1 MAESISASVGRK
13 KGHNA
18 TNHKA
23 DVKTVQRLLAAAAKN
38 LGNNDYHP
46 GDDDG
51 LIATPPRFSETVA
64 AINAFQKRFMRNPDG
79 QVDPGKNTL
88 KKLNEAAGSAP
99 AGAAA
104 AAPKAPVAGPKKA
117 PAPSALGK
125 LSLNSFLGKSM
136 AEICPS
142 GYADTSNNHC
152 AHFVGHAL
160 DITAGLTCHGMTS
173 GKKRKGEAASLRVQE
188 IFAVCP
194 SLAEYDNKTMAGKR
208 GLMFVSAPSSFVTT
222 GTKTTIRNVP
232 KKHIGIFLNGTIWHY
247 SNSRNKVVTQTPA
260 QFIKHYSGQTN
271 ALWFGTLPPGAISN
285 FSA

>member
-1 MAESISASVGRK
+1 MAETISAAVGRK

-18 TNHKA
+18 KNNRE
-23 DVKTVQRLLAAAAKN
+23 DVKTIQHLLTAAAKN

-51 LIATPPRFSETVA
+51 LISTPPKFSETVA

-79 QVDPGKNTL
+79 QVDPGKTTL

-99 AGAAA
+99 AGGT
-104 AAPKAPVAGPKKA
+104 AAPKAAAPVPTKA
-117 PAPSALGK
+117 PAPSSLGK

-194 SLAEYDNKTMAGKR
+194 SVAEYNDTMVGKR

-222 GTKTTIRNVP
+222 GGKTTIRNVP

>member
-1 MAESISASVGRK
+1 MAKKISSSVGRK
-13 KGHNA
+13 QGHNA
-18 TNHKA
+18 RNLPD
-23 DVKTVQRLLAAAAKN
+23 DVKTVQQLLQAAAKN
-38 LGNNDYHP
+38 LGNSDYDP

-51 LIATPPRFSETVA
+51 KIATPPKFSETVA
-64 AINAFQKRFMRNPDG
+64 AINAFQKRFMRSPDG
-79 QVDPGKNTL
+79 QVDPDRTTL

-99 AGAAA
+99 ASSGAAT
-104 AAPKAPVAGPKKA
+104 KTPVAVPSKA
-117 PAPSALGK
+117 PAPAALGK

-160 DITAGLTCHGMTS
+160 DITVGLTCHGMTS

-188 IFAVCP
+188 IFAACP
-194 SLAEYDNKTMAGKR
+194 SVAEYDDTMVGKR
-208 GLMFVSAPSSFVTT
+208 GLMFVSAPSNFVTT
-222 GTKTTIRNVP
+222 GGKTTIRNVP
-232 KKHIGIFLNGTIWHY
+232 KKHIGIFLNGTVWHY

-271 ALWFGTLPPGAISN
+271 ALWLGTLPPGAISN

>member
-1 MAESISASVGRK
+1 MAESIGASVGRK

-18 TNHKA
+18 KNNKD
-23 DVKTVQRLLAAAAKN
+23 DVKTVQRLLAAAAKS
-38 LGNNDYHP
+38 LGNSDYDP

-51 LIATPPRFSETVA
+51 LIAMPPRFSDTVA

-79 QVDPGKNTL
+79 QVDPGKTTL

-99 AGAAA
+99 SGGT
-104 AAPKAPVAGPKKA
+104 AAPKPPAPLPTKA

-125 LSLNSFLGKSM
+125 LSLNSFVGKSM
-136 AEICPS
+136 SEICPS

-160 DITAGLTCHGMTS
+160 DITVGLTCHGMTS
-173 GKKRKGEAASLRVQE
+173 GKKRKGEAASLRVHE
-188 IFAVCP
+188 IFAACP
-194 SLAEYDNKTMAGKR
+194 SVAEYADTMVGKR
-208 GLMFVSAPSSFVTT
+208 GLMFVSGPSNFETKH
-222 GTKTTIRNVP
+222 GKTTLRNVP
-232 KKHIGIFLNGTIWHY
+232 KKHIGVFLSGTIWHY

-260 QFIKHYSGQTN
+260 QFIKHYSSQTN
-271 ALWFGTLPPGAISN
+271 ALWFGSLPPGAISN

>member
-1 MAESISASVGRK
+1 MAKSISASVGRK
-13 KGHNA
+13 KGQNA
-18 TNHKA
+18 RNNLA
-23 DVKTVQRLLAAAAKN
+23 DVKTIQQLLAAAAEN
-38 LGNNDYHP
+38 LGNHEYHP

-51 LIATPPRFSETVA
+51 LIAAAPRFSETVA

-79 QVDPGKNTL
+79 QVDPGKTTL
-88 KKLNEAAGSAP
+88 NKLNEAAGLGP
-99 AGAAA
+99 AATTAAA
-104 AAPKAPVAGPKKA
+104 KPVTAGPAKA
-117 PAPSALGK
+117 PAPSSLGK

-152 AHFVGHAL
+152 AHFVGHVL

-188 IFAVCP
+188 IFAACP
-194 SLAEYDNKTMAGKR
+194 SVAEYDQTMVGKR

-222 GTKTTIRNVP
+222 GGKTTIRNVP
-232 KKHIGIFLNGTIWHY
+232 KKHIGVFLNGTIWHY
-247 SNSRNKVVTQTPA
+247 SNSRNKVITQTPA
-260 QFIKHYSGQTN
+260 QFIKHYSSQTN
-271 ALWFGTLPPGAISN
+271 ALWFGTLPSGAISN

>member
-1 MAESISASVGRK
+1 MAKSISSSVGRK
-13 KGHNA
+13 KGLNA
-18 TNHKA
+18 KNNSA
-23 DVKTVQRLLAAAAKN
+23 DVKTVQQLLAAAAKN

-79 QVDPGKNTL
+79 QVDPGKTTL
-88 KKLNEAAGSAP
+88 KKLNEAAGSTP
-99 AGAAA
+99 AAA
-104 AAPKAPVAGPKKA
+104 GVAAPKAPAAAGPAKA

-194 SLAEYDNKTMAGKR
+194 SVAEYNDTMVGKR

-222 GTKTTIRNVP
+222 GGKTTIRNVP

-271 ALWFGTLPPGAISN
+271 ALWLGTLPPGAISN